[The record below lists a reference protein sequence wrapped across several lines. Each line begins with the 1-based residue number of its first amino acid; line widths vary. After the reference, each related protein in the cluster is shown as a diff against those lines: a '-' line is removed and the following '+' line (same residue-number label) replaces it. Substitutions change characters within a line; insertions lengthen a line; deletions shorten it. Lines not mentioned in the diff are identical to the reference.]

1 MYVGKVQSAQSIF
14 AMIAGLR
21 SRFARFLC
29 GVLLLCGLG
38 FSTLHAQSA
47 VTTGSIRGVLADQS
61 GAVVVGASVQVQRQG
76 TGIATNQLSNREG
89 IFVFSALDV
98 GDYQVRVTAPGFR
111 PANVNSVTVH
121 VGQTTT
127 VDVRLHP
134 GSYSQ
139 SMEVTASVPVLRTTE
154 SSSSTVVSR
163 SLLSGLPLN
172 GRRYTDF
179 ALLTPNAS
187 PDGQSGL
194 VSFAG
199 EQGGEDTGYANGN
212 GANVFTLDGAN
223 STSNYFGN
231 ARGGERVPYVFGENS
246 IQEFQVTV
254 SPYSAA
260 YGGGATGF
268 VNTVTKSGTDTFHG
282 NAFYYNRNSGTG
294 ANDAIDKAASVP
306 KPLDVLQQFGG
317 SIGGPVVH
325 KKLWFFADY
334 EQQAQNN
341 PISVINSDYQ
351 SVTQADFG
359 VPLGVA
365 LPAPNGPLPVPSSLS
380 EPDPTNPIYLQ
391 QVSNALHAIHSNL
404 GTQSRYRNDLALFS
418 KIDYSLRE
426 RDQLYLSLNLNRFD
440 SPHGEITSS
449 NTPLFGISTLANSY
463 VRDYQAAAGW
473 THTFSSNLLN
483 NLHLSFSQ
491 DLQYSTPTGF
501 VDPTLPSILLA
512 TPSLFELGNA
522 GFAVGR
528 TKEWQWELADQV
540 DYVWGKHNFKFGI
553 EGNITRVTDSA
564 GGGFDPDAQRENG
577 TLAGTYGFSTFP
589 NFALGIYD
597 SFSQAAGSPNL
608 SFRVPYLG
616 FYAQDTFQVLP
627 RLTLEFGLREDF
639 QIYPQPKENPA
650 FPLTGQFPNQYQR
663 LTPRFGFA
671 WQPFDKT
678 VVRGGFGM
686 FYENFNGLNY
696 RNSVIANGLLSQQS
710 SVSLDYNEDLPP
722 NQQLPVFPNRIS
734 GENLFTAP
742 NISIVDPSFRFPYI
756 LQSSLQI
763 EREILRDTTLSV
775 GTMWTHGVHLISS
788 SAYDLNL
795 MPPTGTTTYITCAAG
810 TTEPPCNGPSVTLPN
825 LDSRMLQE
833 GRINPNLGQ
842 INALISPGINN
853 YNSLFI
859 QLQRRMSNGLAL
871 QAAYTY
877 AKDMMSN
884 GVDFNNQF
892 DFSNTHAP
900 YLLDQRHRLV
910 ISGVYQPFSGR
921 HFDSR
926 FASGLLS
933 NWTVSTIMLFSSG
946 RPYAALLDNSC
957 TTFGGDS
964 GDALIRRSA
973 VRRLDTGDEG
983 GGSCPEA
990 SSTLNDSAV
999 NQSTSNSA
1007 LGINGAGPSPA
1018 VGLNSFY
1025 GPWTQ
1030 QIDVGLARQ
1039 IPLTERQSI
1048 ILQVQAFNLLN
1059 HANYYVQNGNGV
1071 NPVQYL
1077 PAGNTCGDG
1086 QSQTQTCYL
1095 VPESGFKQLQI
1106 INALYGP
1113 RVFQF
1118 SFKWNF

>member
-1 MYVGKVQSAQSIF
+1 MYFCKIQSAHAIF
-14 AMIAGLR
+14 AVIARLR
-21 SRFARFLC
+21 GQFARFICSL
-29 GVLLLCGLG
+29 LLLCGLG

-47 VTTGSIRGVLADQS
+47 VTTGSIRGVLTDQS
-61 GAVVVGASVQVQRQG
+61 GAVIVSASVQVQQQA
-76 TGIATNQLSNREG
+76 TGITTNQLSNREG
-89 IFVFSALDV
+89 VFVFPALEV
-98 GDYQVRVTAPGFR
+98 GEYRVRVTAPGFR
-111 PANVNSVTVH
+111 TAAANSVTVH

-127 VDVRLHP
+127 VDVRLQP

-139 SMEVTASVPVLRTTE
+139 TMEITASVPVLRTAE
-154 SSSSTVVSR
+154 SSSSAVVSR
-163 SLLSGLPLN
+163 SLLNGLPLN

-268 VNTVTKSGTDTFHG
+268 VNTVTKSGSDSFHG

-294 ANDAIDKAASVP
+294 ANDAIDKAAGVA

-317 SIGGPVVH
+317 SIGGPIVH
-325 KKLWFFADY
+325 KKLWFFTDY

-418 KIDYSLRE
+418 KIDYSLWE
-426 RDQLYLSLNLNRFD
+426 SDQLYLSLNLNRFD

-463 VRDYQAAAGW
+463 VRDYQAAASW
-473 THTFSSNLLN
+473 THAFSSNLLN
-483 NLHLSFSQ
+483 NFRLSFSQ
-491 DLQYSTPTGF
+491 DQQYSTPTGL
-501 VDPTLPSILLA
+501 VDPALPSVLLA
-512 TPSLFELGNA
+512 APSLFELGNA

-540 DYVWGKHNFKFGI
+540 DYVWGKHNLKFGV
-553 EGNITRVTDSA
+553 EGNMTRVTDAA

-577 TLAGTYGFSTFP
+577 TLAGTYGFSTLP

-597 SFSQAAGSPNL
+597 SFSQASGNPNF
-608 SFRVPYLG
+608 SFRVPYVGL
-616 FYAQDTFQVLP
+616 YAQDTFQVLP

-639 QIYPQPKENPA
+639 QIYPQPKQNPA

-663 LTPRFGFA
+663 WAPRFGFA
-671 WQPFDKT
+671 WQPLDKT

-710 SVSLDYNEDLPP
+710 SVSLDYNLDLPP
-722 NQQLPVFPNRIS
+722 NQQLPIFPNRIS

-742 NISIVDPSFRFPYI
+742 NISIVDPSFRFPYV

-795 MPPTGTTTYITCAAG
+795 MPPTGTTTYITCPPGA
-810 TTEPPCNGPSVTLPN
+810 TQVPCNGPQVVLPN
-825 LDSRMLQE
+825 LDSGMLQE

-877 AKDMMSN
+877 AKNMMSN
-884 GVDFNNQF
+884 GVDFSNQF

-910 ISGVYQPFSGR
+910 ISGIYQPFVGK
-921 HFDSR
+921 R
-926 FASGLLS
+926 FESPFVNGLLS
-933 NWTVSTIMLFSSG
+933 NWTISTVMLFSSG
-946 RPYAALLDNSC
+946 RPYAALLDNAC
-957 TTFGGDS
+957 TTYTASNGSSSLGT
-964 GDALIRRSA
+964 IP
-973 VRRLDTGDEG
+973 LDQLNCVGA
-983 GGSCPEA
+983 GS
-990 SSTLNDSAV
+990 SLNDSAV

-1030 QIDVGLARQ
+1030 QIDLGLARQ

-1048 ILQVQAFNLLN
+1048 TLQVQAFNLLN

-1077 PAGNTCGDG
+1077 PVGNNCGDA
-1086 QSQTQTCYL
+1086 QSQNQTCYL
-1095 VPESGFKQLQI
+1095 VPESGFRQLQI

>member
-1 MYVGKVQSAQSIF
+1 MFSGEVQSAQSIF
-14 AMIAGLR
+14 AVIACLR
-21 SRFARFLC
+21 GWFARFIC
-29 GVLLLCGLG
+29 SLLLLWGLG
-38 FSTLHAQSA
+38 LSTVHAQSA

-89 IFVFSALDV
+89 IFVFPALDV

-111 PANVNSVTVH
+111 PANANSVTVH

-127 VDVRLHP
+127 VDVRLQA
-134 GSYSQ
+134 GSYAQ
-139 SMEVTASVPVLRTTE
+139 TMEVTASVPVLRTTE

-212 GANVFTLDGAN
+212 SANVFTLDGAN

-231 ARGGERVPYVFGENS
+231 ARGGERVPYVFGENA

-294 ANDAIDKAASVP
+294 SNDAIDKAAGVP

-317 SIGGPVVH
+317 SIGGPIVR
-325 KKLWFFADY
+325 KKLWFFTDY

-426 RDQLYLSLNLNRFD
+426 TDQLYLSLNLNRFD

-463 VRDYQAAAGW
+463 VRDYQAAASW
-473 THTFSSNLLN
+473 THTFNSNLLN
-483 NLHLSFSQ
+483 NFRLSFSQ
-491 DLQYSTPTGF
+491 DQQYSTPTGL

-512 TPSLFELGNA
+512 MPSLFELGNA
-522 GFAVGR
+522 GFAAGR

-553 EGNITRVTDSA
+553 EGNITHVTDSA

-577 TLAGTYGFSTFP
+577 TLAGTYAFSTFP

-597 SFSQAAGSPNL
+597 SFSQAAGNPNF
-608 SFRVPYLG
+608 SFQVPYVGL
-616 FYAQDTFQVLP
+616 YAQDTFQVLP

-639 QIYPQPKENPA
+639 QIYPQPKKNPA

-663 LTPRFGFA
+663 LAPRFGFA
-671 WQPFDKT
+671 WQPLDKT

-710 SVSLDYNEDLPP
+710 SVSLDYNPDLPP

-742 NISIVDPSFRFPYI
+742 NISIVDPSFRFPYV

-763 EREILRDTTLSV
+763 EREILRDTTLSI

-795 MPPTGTTTYITCAAG
+795 LPPTGTTTYVTC
-810 TTEPPCNGPSVTLPN
+810 PPGATQVPCTGPSVVLPN
-825 LDSRMLQE
+825 LDSGMLQE
-833 GRINPNLGQ
+833 GRINPNFGQ

-877 AKDMMSN
+877 AKNMMSN
-884 GVDFNNQF
+884 GVDVSNQF
-892 DFSNTHAP
+892 DFSDTHAP

-910 ISGVYQPFSGR
+910 ISGIYQPFVGK

-926 FASGLLS
+926 FVHELLS
-933 NWTVSTIMLFSSG
+933 DWTLSTVMLFSSG
-946 RPYAALLDNSC
+946 RPYAALLDNAC
-957 TTFGGDS
+957 TTYNASS
-964 GDALIRRSA
+964 GSPPSGT
-973 VRRLDTGDEG
+973 VPLDQPNCVGAG
-983 GGSCPEA
+983 
-990 SSTLNDSAV
+990 STLNDSAV

-1030 QIDVGLARQ
+1030 QIDLGLARQ
-1039 IPLTERQSI
+1039 IPIKERQSI
-1048 ILQVQAFNLLN
+1048 TLQVQAFNLLN

-1077 PAGNTCGDG
+1077 PVGNTCGDA
-1086 QSQTQTCYL
+1086 QSQNQTCYL